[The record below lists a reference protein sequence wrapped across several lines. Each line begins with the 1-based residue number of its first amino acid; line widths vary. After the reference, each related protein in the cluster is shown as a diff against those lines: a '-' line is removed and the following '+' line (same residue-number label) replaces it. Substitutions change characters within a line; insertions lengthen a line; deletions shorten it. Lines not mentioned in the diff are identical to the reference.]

1 MTIEGGLLLH
11 LNVASK
17 EVRKIEIGDRISIMI
32 VAEEVMVESA

>member
-1 MTIEGGLLLH
+1 MH
-11 LNVASK
+11 LNVSSK